1 MVRRMDPGWG
11 DSRDQAQQAET
22 DTFHY
27 TNSAPQHQHLNQ
39 REWVELEDY
48 ILESARTR
56 DFKVSVMTGPVFRD
70 TDRRLRSQPG
80 AEDIPIP
87 ESFWK
92 IAAMINAET
101 GRLSVT
107 GYVLTQGDMIRD
119 ITEAAFVLGQ
129 YKTYQVSISL
139 IEAAIGFDWGSLR
152 DNDPLNGGD
161 EAVFG
166 LSVRP
171 VLGAS
176 SLVL

>member
-1 MVRRMDPGWG
+1 
-11 DSRDQAQQAET
+11 
-22 DTFHY
+22 
-27 TNSAPQHQHLNQ
+27 
-39 REWVELEDY
+39 
-48 ILESARTR
+48 
-56 DFKVSVMTGPVFRD
+56 
-70 TDRRLRSQPG
+70 
-80 AEDIPIP
+80 
-87 ESFWK
+87 
-92 IAAMINAET
+92 
-101 GRLSVT
+101 
-107 GYVLTQGDMIRD
+107 MIRD